1 MKQITECI
9 LINVREN
16 RRGHSR
22 MNNPERQETLD
33 IERRQ
38 TKKRQSENKDKKNK
52 TKQKEKQKTKKN
64 NKQTSKKRRKQ
75 KQQKNIY
82 KQVMICGG
90 HCFQRHTTQMM
101 SSGVL
106 V

>member
-52 TKQKEKQKTKKN
+52 TKQKEKQKTKK
-64 NKQTSKKRRKQ
+64 
-75 KQQKNIY
+75 KQQTNK
-82 KQVMICGG
+82 
-90 HCFQRHTTQMM
+90 
-101 SSGVL
+101 
-106 V
+106 

>member
-22 MNNPERQETLD
+22 MNNPETQETLD

-38 TKKRQSENKDKKNK
+38 TKKRQRENKENKKKNK
-52 TKQKEKQKTKKN
+52 NKNKRQKN
-64 NKQTSKKRRKQ
+64 NKQTTNKQ
-75 KQQKNIY
+75 AKNAPQKAKATEKY
-82 KQVMICGG
+82 P
-90 HCFQRHTTQMM
+90 
-101 SSGVL
+101 
-106 V
+106 

>member
-38 TKKRQSENKDKKNK
+38 TKKRQSENNEKKPKQNKKKNK
-52 TKQKEKQKTKKN
+52 RQKKN
-64 NKQTSKKRRKQ
+64 QQTNK
-75 KQQKNIY
+75 
-82 KQVMICGG
+82 
-90 HCFQRHTTQMM
+90 
-101 SSGVL
+101 
-106 V
+106 

>member
-22 MNNPERQETLD
+22 MNNPETQETLD

-38 TKKRQSENKDKKNK
+38 TKKRQRRKQRKKTK
-52 TKQKEKQKTKKN
+52 TKQKEKQDKK
-64 NKQTSKKRRKQ
+64 KQQTSKKCTTESKSNRKISIN
-75 KQQKNIY
+75 K
-82 KQVMICGG
+82 
-90 HCFQRHTTQMM
+90 
-101 SSGVL
+101 L
-106 V
+106 

>member
-22 MNNPERQETLD
+22 MNNPETQETLD

-38 TKKRQSENKDKKNK
+38 TKKRQRENKEKKPKQNKKKNK
-52 TKQKEKQKTKKN
+52 RQK
-64 NKQTSKKRRKQ
+64 
-75 KQQKNIY
+75 KQQINK
-82 KQVMICGG
+82 
-90 HCFQRHTTQMM
+90 
-101 SSGVL
+101 
-106 V
+106 